1 MGCGT
6 SKGDVLVGA
15 TTTSDDASSSSA
27 VVTTSA
33 STVVSPWGNAHV
45 GSTHLGAP
53 ASRPPDSATTIHFS
67 MVGHEYD
74 AFATHAWGKDLL
86 GRCTHTRVVLLVSGL
101 KKRLIKCWLDENQMT
116 GDIVAQM
123 TQGIDDSSVVIVCV
137 TYEYIRKVSGKG
149 PKGAS
154 DNCKLEFDYTMR
166 RKGPE
171 LVVTV
176 VMEPSCL
183 NPREWEGAVGAQVG
197 GLLYVDLSMD
207 DSHEGFERGLDR
219 VAKEVKDRQKRLAA
233 LPRDPVLP
241 SSGDKSAQ
249 AGGKAAAR
257 CLATNTCCCA
267 LACSE

>member
-15 TTTSDDASSSSA
+15 TTTSDDASST
-27 VVTTSA
+27 VVTTPA
-33 STVVSPWGNAHV
+33 STVVSASVGSAHV
-45 GSTHLGAP
+45 GSTHSDAP
-53 ASRPPDSATTIHFS
+53 ATRPPDLVLVSDHPTILKATTIFR

-74 AFATHAWGKDLL
+74 AFATHAWSKDQL

-123 TQGIDDSSVVIVCV
+123 TAGIDDSSVVIVCV
-137 TYEYIRKVSGKG
+137 TYQYIKKVSGKG
-149 PKGAS
+149 PNGAS
-154 DNCKLEFDYTMR
+154 DNCKIEFDYTMR

-176 VMEPSCL
+176 VMEPCCL

-197 GLLYVDLSMD
+197 VANALLM
-207 DSHEGFERGLDR
+207 
-219 VAKEVKDRQKRLAA
+219 
-233 LPRDPVLP
+233 
-241 SSGDKSAQ
+241 
-249 AGGKAAAR
+249 
-257 CLATNTCCCA
+257 CC
-267 LACSE
+267 